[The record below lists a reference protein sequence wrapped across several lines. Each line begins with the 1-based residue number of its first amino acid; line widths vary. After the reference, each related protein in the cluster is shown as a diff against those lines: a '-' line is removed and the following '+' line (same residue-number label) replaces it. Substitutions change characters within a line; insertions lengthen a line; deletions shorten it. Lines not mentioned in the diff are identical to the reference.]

1 MFHATFSNQ
10 GQLIVLLVTQMGML
24 NANGVGVQ
32 ASLFLVI
39 TCSAKSLQETPV
51 VLFVLER

>member
-1 MFHATFSNQ
+1 MLHATFSNPD
-10 GQLIVLLVTQMGML
+10 QLIVLLATQTDML

-32 ASLFLVI
+32 ASLFLGI